1 MKLLL
6 SVAAITLSAVPLLP
20 GESAAQVACVAR
32 YRTSSQMAGEAP
44 GSLATRVNT
53 PCRLNRNI
61 GGVARGRPPGRAGG
75 IDVVEPPRNGRV
87 IVQGPSSLIY
97 TPAKGFS
104 GTDSMLVRMKYG
116 SGSAGGL
123 VRFAIV
129 VN

>member
-1 MKLLL
+1 MVILTTAAL
-6 SVAAITLSAVPLLP
+6 SIPV
-20 GESAAQVACVAR
+20 GEGIAQTACTAR
-32 YRTSSQMAGEAP
+32 YRTSSQMTGEAP

-75 IDVVEPPRNGRV
+75 IDVLEAPRNGSVR
-87 IVQGPSSLIY
+87 VQGRSTLVF
-97 TPAKGFS
+97 TPNRGFF
-104 GTDSMLVRMKYG
+104 GNDTMLVRMKYG

-123 VRFAIV
+123 VRFAIS